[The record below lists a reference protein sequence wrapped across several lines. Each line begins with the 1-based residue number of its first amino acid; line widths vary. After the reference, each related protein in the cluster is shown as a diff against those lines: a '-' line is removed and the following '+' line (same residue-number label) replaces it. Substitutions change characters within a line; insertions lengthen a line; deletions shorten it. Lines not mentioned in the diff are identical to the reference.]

1 MGDLVVIIHHDIVD
15 YLLGFLDVFA
25 LAGYRHH
32 CSLRARPRRPRAF
45 GHRDLDLEIV
55 LDCPNDAALLA
66 DEVGQCVG
74 GHLDGVALEVLIRQG
89 SESPGKQLL
98 NGRLGLRD
106 VLRLALDAQDAA
118 LHGDVFDVGLFLDH
132 VDSAALGSDH
142 NTSFLFGDLYLDSGD
157 RLLGFLL
164 GCRRGLRGHDL
175 RYLFRSGHQRL
186 VHSRSRLVPSHA
198 RHHVRRRYR
207 SRHCLA
213 AHGLRHLCLQQFP
226 LLQLLLLLRLLRVH
240 AGRHLPVVALAVVDE
255 GVGEV
260 VRLRR
265 GRRGLRLLLLLLLR
279 FGLGLRRRLA
289 VCLLLR
295 IGLRLR
301 LRSGFRRGSRG
312 FRGGLRR
319 RLRLALR
326 LRLRRRRRSGLGLG
340 LRLRLRLRLRRR
352 LRLLHLRLGGLR
364 RLLGCRVPG
373 LLRCPPLRALGH
385 LGLLGGHGGN
395 ESCGPTWRPPHIK
408 NTAFEPEPA

>member
-74 GHLDGVALEVLIRQG
+74 GHLDGVALEVLVGQG
-89 SESPGKQLL
+89 GEALGDQLL
-98 NGRLGLRD
+98 EGLLGLGH
-106 VLRLALDAQDAA
+106 VFRLALDAQNAA
-118 LHGDVFDVGLFLDH
+118 LQVDTLHVGLLLDH
-132 VDSAALGSDH
+132 VEGGALGSNHDA
-142 NTSFLFGDLYLDSGD
+142 NPVFGDLHLGHGD
-157 RLLGFLL
+157 RLLGLLL
-164 GCRRGLRGHDL
+164 GRWGLCGHDL
-175 RYLFRSGHQRL
+175 RDLLRSGHQGL
-186 VHSRSRLVPSHA
+186 VHRRTRLVPGHA
-198 RHHVRRRYR
+198 RHEVRCRGRT
-207 SRHCLA
+207 RHRLA
-213 AHGLRHLCLQQFP
+213 ARGLQHLSLEHLP

-260 VRLRR
+260 VGLFRR
-265 GRRGLRLLLLLLLR
+265 RRGLRLLLLLLLR